1 MTNSFFLKNHPFRE
15 SYVGANYANLHAIT
29 FVGTKKASWVE
40 STTLKHAI
48 LVCSYML
55 IFMDTIFKVI
65 SHPRALL
72 LLSIQF
78 CRTRCPQFFGPVF
91 EDALNAMFREEQ

>member
-1 MTNSFFLKNHPFRE
+1 MTNSFFLQDHALCD
-15 SYVGANYANLHAIT
+15 ANLGTNDADLHAIT